1 MKQGANNIGP
11 GPVKATRAIMMNQ
24 NNIFAQ
30 EDLCIDTRDRKS
42 KSTGKNMKIKLQN
55 SQQVHKLKQEDES
68 DDDYVYNRSFSH
80 NEKETGS
87 SNLR

>member
-55 SQQVHKLKQEDES
+55 SQ
-68 DDDYVYNRSFSH
+68 
-80 NEKETGS
+80 
-87 SNLR
+87 